1 MYVNIHMCTNVYH
14 VRNLVTSNRG
24 GVKSRALSYS
34 SFTLLIKPICTASR
48 YAPPL
53 IQVQILVPVFLS
65 LKAGRRSVFLLWSGM
80 SLFPLEQLVNSLK
93 QELNTLSL
101 LYQTSN

>member
-34 SFTLLIKPICTASR
+34 SFTLLIKR
-48 YAPPL
+48 YAQPAAMHPL
-53 IQVQILVPVFLS
+53 S
-65 LKAGRRSVFLLWSGM
+65 YKY
-80 SLFPLEQLVNSLK
+80 K
-93 QELNTLSL
+93 
-101 LYQTSN
+101 Y